1 MSRRAEQTPTDST
14 TGAGPLVT
22 NCLLVLGSVTELDRT
37 AGAVAP
43 LTDPNFVTA
52 IRMICLQAM
61 RIIGFRDCSETRH
74 RFTNSRAAVLAALLQ
89 TLGPSA
95 VRRLQ

>member
-1 MSRRAEQTPTDST
+1 MRTPHPTLT
-14 TGAGPLVT
+14 PP
-22 NCLLVLGSVTELDRT
+22 ELIIMKIVCVVSGT

-43 LTDPNFVTA
+43 LTHPDFVTA
-52 IRMICLQAM
+52 IPMICLQAM
-61 RIIGFRDCSETRH
+61 RIFGVRDCSETRH

-89 TLGPSA
+89 TLGPYA